1 MKVLVTDPISNAGI
15 SILNDAGLDVAY
27 EAGSSQI
34 EKYEAAHD
42 ADGLIIR
49 SGTQVDSKMI
59 EYAQRLQVVGRAGV
73 GIDNIDITSA
83 TRKGIVVMNTP
94 DVNTISAAEHT
105 LALMLTLSRNTHLG
119 HTSLTSGSW
128 DRHKLI
134 GTELQ
139 NKTIGILGLGKI
151 GREVMDRCRSFGMK
165 ILGFDP
171 FINQGLFSE
180 ADITITSLDEVVE
193 KSDYVSLHMP
203 LNENTRDLL
212 NYDRFQTMKPTAK
225 IINVARG
232 GIVNEH
238 DLARAL
244 NEDIISGAAIDV
256 FTIEPIEKDNP
267 LLNAKNILLS
277 PHLGASTKEAK
288 EGVSIAICEQVRDY
302 LIDQK
307 LSNALNLPIPN
318 ISLLKKIQ
326 PFLDLGE
333 LLGDLIS
340 QLNREP
346 IERILIEC
354 QGAIEEIRPISL
366 AILKGLLTPNLPDR
380 INYVNAETIA
390 KELGLDVEV
399 RYSNSES
406 SYNNVISLVVVTA
419 KKSYQL
425 DGSIFDDLKPRLV
438 NVLGR
443 KMEIT
448 PKGSML
454 LLENNDVPGVI
465 GKVGT
470 MLGDRNINI
479 AAYLLDRRDQNG
491 KAFGVIRLDNT
502 VEQEDIL
509 LLRNLEEIEWVGHV
523 KVKA

>member
-1 MKVLVTDPISNAGI
+1 M
-15 SILNDAGLDVAY
+15 
-27 EAGSSQI
+27 
-34 EKYEAAHD
+34 
-42 ADGLIIR
+42 
-49 SGTQVDSKMI
+49 
-59 EYAQRLQVVGRAGV
+59 
-73 GIDNIDITSA
+73 
-83 TRKGIVVMNTP
+83 
-94 DVNTISAAEHT
+94 
-105 LALMLTLSRNTHLG
+105 
-119 HTSLTSGSW
+119 
-128 DRHKLI
+128 
-134 GTELQ
+134 
-139 NKTIGILGLGKI
+139 
-151 GREVMDRCRSFGMK
+151 
-165 ILGFDP
+165 
-171 FINQGLFSE
+171 
-180 ADITITSLDEVVE
+180 
-193 KSDYVSLHMP
+193 
-203 LNENTRDLL
+203 
-212 NYDRFQTMKPTAK
+212 
-225 IINVARG
+225 
-232 GIVNEH
+232 
-238 DLARAL
+238 
-244 NEDIISGAAIDV
+244 
-256 FTIEPIEKDNP
+256 
-267 LLNAKNILLS
+267 
-277 PHLGASTKEAK
+277 
-288 EGVSIAICEQVRDY
+288 
-302 LIDQK
+302 
-307 LSNALNLPIPN
+307 PIPN
-318 ISLLKKIQ
+318 LSILKKIQ

-366 AILKGLLTPNLPDR
+366 AILKGLLAPNLPDR

>member
-1 MKVLVTDPISNAGI
+1 M
-15 SILNDAGLDVAY
+15 
-27 EAGSSQI
+27 
-34 EKYEAAHD
+34 
-42 ADGLIIR
+42 
-49 SGTQVDSKMI
+49 
-59 EYAQRLQVVGRAGV
+59 
-73 GIDNIDITSA
+73 
-83 TRKGIVVMNTP
+83 
-94 DVNTISAAEHT
+94 
-105 LALMLTLSRNTHLG
+105 
-119 HTSLTSGSW
+119 
-128 DRHKLI
+128 
-134 GTELQ
+134 
-139 NKTIGILGLGKI
+139 
-151 GREVMDRCRSFGMK
+151 
-165 ILGFDP
+165 
-171 FINQGLFSE
+171 
-180 ADITITSLDEVVE
+180 
-193 KSDYVSLHMP
+193 
-203 LNENTRDLL
+203 
-212 NYDRFQTMKPTAK
+212 
-225 IINVARG
+225 
-232 GIVNEH
+232 
-238 DLARAL
+238 

-366 AILKGLLTPNLPDR
+366 AILKGLLAPNLPDR